1 MGYNSSNCHQCYDS
15 QATIEN
21 GQCVCPAGYE
31 LNDEGL
37 CSVCSVANCESC
49 SADDENFCRECESGF
64 KAEDGKC
71 VCVANGEKVNPDGE
85 CEPCHV
91 AGCESCSTSEPESCA
106 VCGDIMTL
114 IEGKCYCQEKSQQI
128 DAGGKCSDCF
138 VDGCVSCAGKY
149 ECSQCQDGLTLVEGL
164 CRCPTDSNRPN
175 SAGQCEPCNV
185 EGCSSCES
193 GNPDV
198 CVKCFDCEASVI
210 GGVCSCGFAGAI
222 WDSLGFCSTAEE
234 EEEAVTEKK
243 VRVRMQ
249 ASAGCPAECEQCEN
263 EKCKECKKGYY
274 LGDKSCM
281 KCRPECKSCSTEGT
295 CEECKEGF
303 FLGKER
309 ECEQERMLN
318 CAKSE
323 GRKCTQCLEGFELVG
338 DACQNNGK
346 IKQHRYPTF

>member
-1 MGYNSSNCHQCYDS
+1 M
-15 QATIEN
+15 
-21 GQCVCPAGYE
+21 
-31 LNDEGL
+31 
-37 CSVCSVANCESC
+37 
-49 SADDENFCRECESGF
+49 
-64 KAEDGKC
+64 
-71 VCVANGEKVNPDGE
+71 
-85 CEPCHV
+85 
-91 AGCESCSTSEPESCA
+91 
-106 VCGDIMTL
+106 
-114 IEGKCYCQEKSQQI
+114 
-128 DAGGKCSDCF
+128 
-138 VDGCVSCAGKY
+138 
-149 ECSQCQDGLTLVEGL
+149 
-164 CRCPTDSNRPN
+164 
-175 SAGQCEPCNV
+175 
-185 EGCSSCES
+185 
-193 GNPDV
+193 

-210 GGVCSCGFAGAI
+210 GGVCSCGFEGAI

-234 EEEAVTEKK
+234 EEEAVAEKK
-243 VRVRMQ
+243 ARVRMQ